1 MRSENEDAAEKN
13 SIFSIAPCY
22 GNGAVS
28 GFGSFGGLEKM
39 VCVFPKEKTPA
50 RTIMKD
56 EMGHVFASREK
67 VNKRILWFE
76 KKGVRHH
83 EKV

>member
-1 MRSENEDAAEKN
+1 
-13 SIFSIAPCY
+13 
-22 GNGAVS
+22 
-28 GFGSFGGLEKM
+28 
-39 VCVFPKEKTPA
+39 
-50 RTIMKD
+50 MKD